1 MRQSNLICSVNK
13 ENSTANNAI
22 NDSPYKVNDAA
33 NAGEVN
39 SSPSMELTLSW
50 WGALSTKKYQPECV
64 NDKSSTERRR

>member
-39 SSPSMELTLSW
+39 SSPSMELTLS
-50 WGALSTKKYQPECV
+50 
-64 NDKSSTERRR
+64 